1 MSPTDTVESQSLDKA
16 AELSSQQV
24 VDLTRQHNY
33 GTWRF
38 QKGWNPMHIV
48 DAEGCYIVDGEGQA
62 VSGFLVAADVH
73 RTLGIR
79 TRR

>member
-1 MSPTDTVESQSLDKA
+1 MALMTPLDIVEPQSSKKSQP
-16 AELSSQQV
+16 LSSQQV

-48 DAEGCYIVDGEGQA
+48 DAEGCYIVDG
-62 VSGFLVAADVH
+62 SG
-73 RTLGIR
+73 
-79 TRR
+79 